1 MRPARF
7 HADVL
12 RRALRREKIATIE
25 QLKAALGTGVDM
37 TVFRKL
43 REIVYHTS
51 YSHRGKYYALDEVV
65 EFDTRGLW
73 SFRDVHFSRY
83 GSLVDTVERFVQKA
97 ERGVL
102 ASELAKV
109 LHVEV
114 EEPLL
119 RLVQRGRLGRE
130 KAGGVYLYGAA
141 DPEQRRQQVLSRQSS
156 EEPRG
161 PVQPTL
167 ALEESKAALVLFL
180 GLLDER
186 QRRMF
191 AGLESMR
198 WGWGGDRRVAEITG
212 LDVHTIARGRREL
225 LGGEGAAERIRR
237 PGGGRKA
244 TEKKRRG

>member
-7 HADVL
+7 HADAL
-12 RRALRREKIATIE
+12 RHALRREKIATIE
-25 QLKAALGTGVDM
+25 QLKAALGTRVDM

-51 YSHRGKYYALDEVV
+51 YSHRGKYYALDEIVA
-65 EFDTRGLW
+65 FDTRGLW
-73 SFRDVHFSRY
+73 SFRDVHFSRD
-83 GSLVDTVERFVQKA
+83 GSLVDTVERFVQQA

-102 ASELAKV
+102 ASELATV

-130 KAGGVYLYGAA
+130 KAGGVYLYGAV

-161 PVQPTL
+161 PGQPPV
-167 ALEESKAALVLFL
+167 ALEESKAAIVLFL

-212 LDVHTIARGRREL
+212 LDVHTVARGRREL

-244 TEKKRRG
+244 TEKKRRR

>member
-7 HADVL
+7 HADALRGVL
-12 RRALRREKIATIE
+12 RREQIATID
-25 QLKAALGTGVDM
+25 QLKAALGTVVDM

-51 YSHRGKYYALDEVV
+51 YSHRGKYYALDEIVD
-65 EFDTRGLW
+65 FDVRGLW
-73 SFRDVHFSRY
+73 SFRGVHFSRY
-83 GSLVDTVERFVQKA
+83 GSLVDTVERFVSEA
-97 ERGVL
+97 ERGCL
-102 ASELAKV
+102 ASELAEV
-109 LHVEV
+109 LHVDV

-119 RLVQRGRLGRE
+119 RLVQRERLGRE
-130 KAGGVYLYGAA
+130 KVGGVYLYGAP
-141 DPEQRRQQVLSRQSS
+141 DPRQRRRQVVSRESR
-156 EEPRG
+156 EEVGGRG
-161 PVQPTL
+161 HTAL
-167 ALEESKAALVLFL
+167 ALEESKAAIVLFL

-198 WGWGGDRRVAEITG
+198 LGRGGDRRVADITG

-225 LGGEGAAERIRR
+225 LGGEAQAERIRR
-237 PGGGRKA
+237 PGGGRTA